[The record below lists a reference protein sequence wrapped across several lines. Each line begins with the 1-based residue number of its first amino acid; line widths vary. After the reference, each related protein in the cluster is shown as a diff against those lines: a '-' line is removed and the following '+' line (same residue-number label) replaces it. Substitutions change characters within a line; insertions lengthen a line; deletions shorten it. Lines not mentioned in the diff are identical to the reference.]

1 MKERS
6 EESVEQPGK
15 KRKGRRRGVGDA
27 EVDRQRPASCWDCG
41 AASRPPGG
49 RLQVQGHGTRSR
61 GLQGPRKPKGPP
73 QAWDVVVRRYICV
86 VCDVTMSVFPPGV
99 LPRRRYG
106 ATAIAYALALSGL
119 EELSHQAVR
128 DAVGVHGGARAPAEQ
143 QRWAS
148 LVRWSRAARDGLLLD
163 GASRAVGT
171 LRAAAARMATT
182 IAGYGPRIEDRILRV
197 WEGALEA
204 PWRGTS

>member
-6 EESVEQPGK
+6 EESVGQPGK
-15 KRKGRRRGVGDA
+15 KRKARRRGVGDA
-27 EVDRQRPASCWDCG
+27 EVDRHRPASCCRCG

-49 RLQVQGHGTRSR
+49 RLQVQGHGTRPR
-61 GLQGPRKPKGPP
+61 GVQGPREPGAAPET
-73 QAWDVVVRRYICV
+73 WDVLVRRYFCI
-86 VCDVTMSVFPPGV
+86 VCEATMSAFPAGV

-119 EELSHQAVR
+119 ERWSHQAVR

-163 GASRAVGT
+163 GASRTVGT
-171 LRAAAARMATT
+171 LREAAARMATT
-182 IAGYGPRIEDRILRV
+182 IAGYGPRIEDRIRRV